1 MSGPHAPA
9 HEPLAHEPLPHA
21 DAVQT
26 IATVGLQ
33 ERIARDTFRLVL
45 ECPEIA
51 ARIEPGQFLMLRL
64 PGRDDPLLGRPFA
77 LYDVGSDGT
86 SFSIGYVVIGKMT
99 RLMTELR
106 AGDQVELWGPLG
118 NGFPKPPESNAGP
131 TLMVA
136 GGIGQTPFL
145 AAGREIL
152 GAAAYGERGRFEAS
166 AHPPELLYGARSAE
180 YVAEVDRF
188 TSRGISV
195 SVATDDGSEG
205 HHGYVTELLE
215 RRLHADPRPARVLT
229 CGPEPMM
236 AAVAKLCE
244 AAGVPCW
251 ASLES
256 PMACGFGACFSC
268 VVRVKQSDAAE
279 GWDYRRSCL
288 EGPVFR
294 AETLVFD

>member
-1 MSGPHAPA
+1 MSGPAV
-9 HEPLAHEPLPHA
+9 LPHA

-26 IATVGLQ
+26 TATVAAQ
-33 ERIARDTFRLVL
+33 KQIAKGTFRLSL
-45 ECPEIA
+45 NCPTIA
-51 ARIEPGQFLMLRL
+51 GRIEPGQFLMLRL

-77 LYDVGSDGT
+77 LYDVADDGA

-99 RLMTELR
+99 RLMAELT
-106 AGDQVELWGPLG
+106 AGETVELWGPLG
-118 NGFPKPPESNAGP
+118 HGFPEPDASGAGP

-152 GAAAYGERGRFEAS
+152 GAAAYGDRGRFAPP

-180 YVAEVDRF
+180 YVADVPRF
-188 TSRGISV
+188 EAAGIPV
-195 SVATDDGSEG
+195 SVATDDGSLG
-205 HHGYVTELLE
+205 RHGFVTELLAE
-215 RRLHADPRPARVLT
+215 RLAGERKPARVLT

-236 AAVAKLCE
+236 KAVAKLCA

-268 VVRVKQSDAAE
+268 VVKVRDDRSAD

-288 EGPVFR
+288 EGPVFP
-294 AETLVFD
+294 AETLTFD